1 MEDRE
6 TNEVGIAETEDKE
19 EKERTREE
27 GRV

>member
-6 TNEVGIAETEDKE
+6 TNEVRIAKIEDKE
-19 EKERTREE
+19 GKERKREE